1 MNIANTA
8 VINKENSCHSQ
19 YSLKFV
25 LKFVERIGTN
35 SKSKY
40 GGKHVIS

>member
-1 MNIANTA
+1 MNFPNAA

-25 LKFVERIGTN
+25 LKFVEFIAQHALDYHKLTT
-35 SKSKY
+35 Y
-40 GGKHVIS
+40 MD